1 MKVPLRT
8 NRNAAASPAG
18 RVRAASPAGETHAA
32 SLAAEETHAVSPVR
46 ETGTVSPAKGGQ
58 GAALRPAAVGRAPVR
73 RELRERKITRIVGE
87 MDRPF
92 LILVIVLVCIG
103 SVMVFSASYP
113 VAETKYDNSFYFARR
128 QFFFVIL
135 GIGIMTAVAKLGD
148 YRWLRKFSL
157 AIFVFAL
164 VINAATAVPGIGLE
178 RNGARRWL
186 NIGIDFQPSEV
197 LKFALI
203 LICARH
209 ISDNRG
215 HLNTFKTGILPF
227 VFFLLASAATTVM
240 QRHLSCTIII
250 CAIVFIMM
258 WMGGSPS
265 KWLVGTA
272 VTGTIG
278 LAAVLQ
284 GMKHSVQRI
293 AVWHDPF
300 SHLRE
305 GGWQPVQS
313 LYAISS
319 GGFWGLGLG
328 QSNQK
333 QGYLPEPHNDYIF
346 AILCEELGYF
356 GAICVILLFVLLVW
370 RGIIIAKNAPN
381 VYASLLV
388 SGIVYSL
395 AVHVLLNI
403 AVVTNSIPSTGIG
416 LPFFSYG
423 GTSLCIWM
431 AEMGVVLSVSRY
443 SYLKKE

>member
-1 MKVPLRT
+1 MENKPKVKNSVT
-8 NRNAAASPAG
+8 AASSASGKPVQSVS
-18 RVRAASPAGETHAA
+18 VRKPSARKSIKP
-32 SLAAEETHAVSPVR
+32 
-46 ETGTVSPAKGGQ
+46 
-58 GAALRPAAVGRAPVR
+58 
-73 RELRERKITRIVGE
+73 RERRITRLVGE
-87 MDRPF
+87 VDRPF

-113 VAETKYDNSFYFARR
+113 AAESKFGNSFHFARR
-128 QFFFVIL
+128 QLFFVVL
-135 GIGIMTAVAKLGD
+135 GLAAMAVVSWIGD
-148 YRWLRKFSL
+148 YRWLKRFTL
-157 AIFVFAL
+157 AIFIFAL
-164 VINAATAVPGIGLE
+164 AINVATAIPGIGLE

-209 ISDNRG
+209 ISDNKDNMR
-215 HLNTFKTGILPF
+215 TFKTGIVPF
-227 VFFLLASAATTVM
+227 VIFLGASAVTTVL

-250 CAIVFIMM
+250 CAIVFLMM
-258 WMGGSPS
+258 WMGGSPAR
-265 KWLVGTA
+265 WLLGTA
-272 VTGTIG
+272 GAGAAG
-278 LAAVLQ
+278 LGVVLL
-284 GMKHSVQRI
+284 GMSHSIARI
-293 AVWHDPF
+293 AVWRDPF
-300 SHLRE
+300 SKLTT

-356 GAICVILLFVLLVW
+356 GAICVIILFALLIW
-370 RGIIIAKNAPN
+370 RGMVIAKNAPN
-381 VYASLLV
+381 MHSSLLV
-388 SGIVYSL
+388 AGIMCSL

-403 AVVTNSIPSTGIG
+403 AVVTNTIPSTGIS

-431 AEMGVVLSVSRY
+431 AEMGFVLSVSRY
-443 SYLKKE
+443 SYLKKG

>member
-1 MKVPLRT
+1 MEKQNNIKQGVTATPASGGEKAVQTQQPRK
-8 NRNAAASPAG
+8 AAARKTIKP
-18 RVRAASPAGETHAA
+18 
-32 SLAAEETHAVSPVR
+32 
-46 ETGTVSPAKGGQ
+46 
-58 GAALRPAAVGRAPVR
+58 
-73 RELRERKITRIVGE
+73 RERKLTRLVGE
-87 MDRPF
+87 VDRPF
-92 LILVIVLVCIG
+92 LILVVVLVCIG

-113 VAETKYDNSFYFARR
+113 AAESKFGNSFYFARR
-128 QFFFVIL
+128 QLAFVGL
-135 GIGIMTAVAKLGD
+135 GLVAMAAVSKFGD
-148 YRWLRKFSL
+148 YRWLKRFTL
-157 AIFVFAL
+157 AIFIFAL
-164 VINAATAVPGIGLE
+164 AINIATAIPGIGLE

-209 ISDNRG
+209 ISDNKDNMRS
-215 HLNTFKTGILPF
+215 FKTGIVPF
-227 VFFLLASAATTVM
+227 VFFLGASAVTTVL

-265 KWLVGTA
+265 KWLLGTA
-272 VTGTIG
+272 FAGACGVGV
-278 LAAVLQ
+278 VLM
-284 GMKHSVQRI
+284 GMSHSI
-293 AVWHDPF
+293 ARLQVWRDPF
-300 SHLRE
+300 SKLTT

-313 LYAISS
+313 LYAITS

-356 GAICVILLFVLLVW
+356 GAICVIILFALLVW
-370 RGIIIAKNAPN
+370 RGIVIAKNAPN
-381 VYASLLV
+381 MYSSLLV
-388 SGIVYSL
+388 AGIVCSL

-403 AVVTNSIPSTGIG
+403 AVVTNTLPSTGIS

-443 SYLKKE
+443 SYLKKG